1 MAQTNNATLIRREII
16 TRLCRLYAENRL
28 DEIDRIPLE
37 MAPRNTTAH
46 NSRCCIHK
54 ARAIIRYRIM
64 ALLGFNVADETDELE
79 TLYSYA
85 LRSLAGTDRG
95 KGVLTVVDEACTSCV
110 KSNYTVSNLCR
121 GCLAS
126 HCMVTCP
133 KQAIT
138 MENGQA
144 KIDPARCVGCGLCQD
159 ACPYH
164 AIIYVPI
171 PCEESCPVKAIYRN
185 AQGIEEIDYEKCIHC
200 GKCMVAC
207 PFGAI
212 MYRSQLIHVLH
223 QIAKPAKPVVAML
236 APAVCGQ
243 FRADYTAVADA
254 VKRLGFTEVFEVA
267 EGAVL
272 TARHEAGELA
282 AHLESGR
289 EFLTTSCCPAWV
301 EMAHKHLP
309 KFLSDVSETW
319 SPMRYS
325 ASMIREKYP
334 DAMVVFIGPCV
345 AKQAEALKYPG
356 VDFVMTFEELG
367 SLMIA
372 LNVDFQDSDAS
383 VPGEVIRERAFAISG
398 GVAGAVAQYYQ
409 GEVLKPLVINGINKK
424 NIALLRKLSATKHD
438 YNLIEVMACEGGCLS
453 GPAGISAPAVA
464 RKLFNTRSGISVDQ
478 IAITGF

>member
-16 TRLCRLYAENRL
+16 TRLCRLYTQGRL
-28 DEIDRIPLE
+28 DEIDRIPLD
-37 MAPRNTTAH
+37 MAPRNAAAH

-79 TLYSYA
+79 SLYSYA
-85 LRSLAGTDRG
+85 LRSLAGTDHG
-95 KGVLTVVDEACTSCV
+95 SGVLTVVDEACTSCV

-133 KQAIT
+133 KQAIS

-144 KIDPARCVGCGLCQD
+144 KIDPSKCVGCGLCQD

-185 AQGIEEIDYEKCIHC
+185 EKGIEEIDYEKCIHC

-223 QIAKPAKPVVAML
+223 RIARADKPVVAML

-243 FRADYTAVADA
+243 FRVNYQAVEQA
-254 VKRLGFTEVFEVA
+254 VLKLGFTDVFEVA
-267 EGAVL
+267 AGAAI
-272 TARHEAGELA
+272 TARHEAEELA
-282 AHLESGR
+282 ETLESGR
-289 EFLTTSCCPAWV
+289 PFMTTSCCPAWV
-301 EMAHKHLP
+301 EMTEKHLP
-309 KFLSDVSETW
+309 QLKSSVSGTW
-319 SPMRYS
+319 SPMRYT
-325 ASMIREKYP
+325 ATLVREKYP
-334 DAMVVFIGPCV
+334 HATVVFIGPCV
-345 AKQAEALKYPG
+345 AKQAEARKYEG

-372 LNVDFQDSDAS
+372 MNVDFQDFEQEEQ
-383 VPGEVIRERAFAISG
+383 GEVIPERIFAASSG
-398 GVAGAVAQYYQ
+398 VMRSVAAHYHGVP
-409 GEVLKPLVINGINKK
+409 LKPLVVNGLNKK
-424 NIALLRKLSATKHD
+424 NIAGLRRLVAGKHD
-438 YNLIEVMACEGGCLS
+438 YNMIEVMACEGGCLS
-453 GPAGISAPAVA
+453 GPAGISSPEVA
-464 RKLFNTRSGISVDQ
+464 RKLFNTRAGVPVDPM
-478 IAITGF
+478 AESK

>member
-16 TRLCRLYAENRL
+16 TRLCRLYTQGRL
-28 DEIDRIPLE
+28 DEIDRIPLD
-37 MAPRNTTAH
+37 MAPRNAAAH

-79 TLYSYA
+79 SLYSYA
-85 LRSLAGTDRG
+85 LRSLAGTDHG
-95 KGVLTVVDEACTSCV
+95 SGVLTVVDEACTSCV

-133 KQAIT
+133 KQAIA

-144 KIDPARCVGCGLCQD
+144 KIDPSKCVGCGLCQD

-185 AQGIEEIDYEKCIHC
+185 EQGIEEIDYDKCIHC

-212 MYRSQLIHVLH
+212 MYRSQLIQVLH
-223 QIAKPAKPVVAML
+223 RIAKADKPVIAML

-243 FRADYTAVADA
+243 FRVNYPAVAQA
-254 VKRLGFTEVFEVA
+254 VMKLGFTGVYEVA
-267 EGAVL
+267 AGATL
-272 TARHEAGELA
+272 TAKHEAQELA
-282 AHLESGR
+282 ETLESGKP
-289 EFLTTSCCPAWV
+289 FMTTSCCPAWV
-301 EMAHKHLP
+301 EMTEKHLP
-309 KFLSDVSETW
+309 QLKPSVSATW
-319 SPMRYS
+319 SPMRYT
-325 ASMIREKYP
+325 AALVREKYP
-334 DAMVVFIGPCV
+334 DATVVFIGPCV
-345 AKQAEALKYPG
+345 AKQAEARKYEG

-372 LNVDFQDSDAS
+372 MNVDFQDFDQEEL
-383 VPGEVIRERAFAISG
+383 GEVIPERIFAASSG
-398 GVAGAVAQYYQ
+398 VLSAVMANYH
-409 GEVLKPLVINGINKK
+409 GEPMKPLVVNGLNKK
-424 NIALLRKLSATKHD
+424 NIAGLRRIAAGRSD
-438 YNLIEVMACEGGCLS
+438 YNMIEVMACEGGCLS
-453 GPAGISAPAVA
+453 GPAGISSPEVA
-464 RKLFNTRSGISVDQ
+464 RKLFNARAGVQVEAMVESK
-478 IAITGF
+478 